1 MKKEAGLGLIGL
13 SVLLV
18 GVAAYFI
25 IKGIKTKK
33 ESFIEPKKRVGRV
46 VIDPIETINES
57 GEVTQSDFPQTQS
70 NDVLA
75 STNVKNLSI
84 LDGYNFK
91 KYKLYFKNNLPI
103 KSILIFSNSISFPI
117 KKNSNGRQT

>member
-13 SVLLV
+13 SVVLV

-46 VIDPIETINES
+46 VIDPLETINES
-57 GEVTQSDFPQTQS
+57 GELTQSDFPQTKS
-70 NDVLA
+70 NDVLS
-75 STNVKNLSI
+75 STNVNKLSI
-84 LDGYNFK
+84 LDGYDFK
-91 KYKLYFKNNLPI
+91 KYKLYK
-103 KSILIFSNSISFPI
+103 
-117 KKNSNGRQT
+117 

>member
-46 VIDPIETINES
+46 VIDPLETINES

-84 LDGYNFK
+84 LDGYDFK
-91 KYKLYFKNNLPI
+91 KYKLYK
-103 KSILIFSNSISFPI
+103 
-117 KKNSNGRQT
+117 

>member
-33 ESFIEPKKRVGRV
+33 ESVIEPKKRVGRV

-57 GEVTQSDFPQTQS
+57 GQVTQSDFPQSQS

-75 STNVKNLSI
+75 STNVKKLSI
-84 LDGYNFK
+84 LDGYDFK
-91 KYKLYFKNNLPI
+91 KYKLYK
-103 KSILIFSNSISFPI
+103 
-117 KKNSNGRQT
+117 

>member
-33 ESFIEPKKRVGRV
+33 ESVIEPKKRVGRV
-46 VIDPIETINES
+46 VIDPLEKINES
-57 GEVTQSDFPQTQS
+57 GEVTQSDFPQPQS

-75 STNVKNLSI
+75 STNVKKLSI
-84 LDGYNFK
+84 LDGYDFK
-91 KYKLYFKNNLPI
+91 KYKLYK
-103 KSILIFSNSISFPI
+103 
-117 KKNSNGRQT
+117 

>member
-13 SVLLV
+13 SVVLV

-33 ESFIEPKKRVGRV
+33 ESVIEPKKRVGRV

-57 GEVTQSDFPQTQS
+57 GQVTQSDFPQPPS

-75 STNVKNLSI
+75 STNVKKLSI
-84 LDGYNFK
+84 LDGYDFK
-91 KYKLYFKNNLPI
+91 KYKLYK
-103 KSILIFSNSISFPI
+103 
-117 KKNSNGRQT
+117 

>member
-13 SVLLV
+13 SVVLV

-33 ESFIEPKKRVGRV
+33 ESVIEPKKRVGRV
-46 VIDPIETINES
+46 VIDPTETITES
-57 GEVTQSDFPQTQS
+57 GQVTQSDFPQPQS

-75 STNVKNLSI
+75 STNVKKLSI
-84 LDGYNFK
+84 LDGFNIRNA
-91 KYKLYFKNNLPI
+91 KLY
-103 KSILIFSNSISFPI
+103 KS
-117 KKNSNGRQT
+117 